1 MHRTVSVVI
10 PSFNRADLL
19 PETLEAVLGQT
30 SPAEQVIVV
39 DDGSTDGTPAMVE
52 ASFGSRVTLRR
63 IANSGD
69 LAARNRGL
77 AAASGDLVAFC
88 DSDDLW
94 HPDFLAEMRMLWQAE
109 PYLLAGFA
117 NFRIV
122 RGGHWEEGDKF
133 ADAPAGFWD
142 GLRKLGEDR
151 LAFDRPIVERL
162 IRFQPFFPSCLVA
175 DRRFLLGTGG
185 WDESVGRTVGTDF
198 ATMLRLTE
206 HAPLGIL
213 RRPLVGIRKHAA
225 NYSADVQAMNL
236 GDAAIL
242 EQLLAQRPSLR
253 HLSAGIR
260 ESIAHRRRQALDT
273 AFARRDFAAVRAIFA
288 MLPESGRGRM
298 QRLKAAVARLP
309 RPLGAVVGDLLLR
322 LGSLR
327 APGGASTAG

>member
-1 MHRTVSVVI
+1 MLLTVSVVI

-19 PETLEAVLGQT
+19 PETLEAVLNQT

-39 DDGSTDGTPAMVE
+39 DDGSTDGTPEMVE
-52 ASFGSRVTLRR
+52 ARFGSRVTLRR

-69 LAARNRGL
+69 LAARNCGL

-94 HPDFLAEMRMLWQAE
+94 RPDLLAGMRALWQAE
-109 PYLLAGFA
+109 PRLLAGFA

-122 RGGHWEEGDKF
+122 RDGRWEEADKF
-133 ADAPAGFWD
+133 ADAPPGFWD
-142 GLRKLGEDR
+142 GLRELGPDHMI
-151 LAFDRPIVERL
+151 FDRPIVERL

-175 DRRFLLGTGG
+175 DRRFLLASGG

-198 ATMLRLTE
+198 ATMLRLAE

-242 EQLLAQRPSLR
+242 EQLLSQRPALDR
-253 HLSAGIR
+253 LAAEVR
-260 ESIAHRRRQALDT
+260 DSIAHRRRQALDT

-288 MLPESGRGRM
+288 MLPTTRRGRS
-298 QRLKAAVARLP
+298 QRLKAAVARMP
-309 RPLGAVVGDLLLR
+309 APVGAVVGDLLLR
-322 LGSLR
+322 LGSYR
-327 APGGASTAG
+327 SAGGSSAAG